1 MKIGL
6 TSYSM
11 NNYICDGIMS
21 VLEVM
26 RFAKEKGAEHIELV
40 PFGFTL
46 HDDKTGEFN
55 EPLIAEIRRTSEEI
69 GLPLSN
75 YAVLGDL
82 LKEDKDAR
90 QAEVERLKRH
100 IDVAAKLG
108 LKTMRHD
115 VSSFRRPLESNTPI
129 AFEREFPI
137 AVETCQQLAD
147 YAAQYGITTLVEN
160 HGFFINGS
168 DRVIRL
174 TKNDTLL
181 IAEMS
186 ATMQGNDVILSVSPK
201 QTDFTY
207 VIERFEKLVKDTAT
221 AGKAEITLF
230 GKESKALGSQYKQL
244 TAADM
249 TAVRQSTEDRIE
261 DIRETPNMTIP
272 SGAKVYYV
280 SNSGNDSN
288 NGTSPSTPW
297 KTIAKVNSTNFS
309 RNTYVCFKRDDM
321 WRETLMADKAGVTY
335 TAYGTGEKPIICGSP
350 QNGAEDPNHM
360 V

>member
-11 NNYICDGIMS
+11 NNYICDGLMS
-21 VLEVM
+21 VCEVM

-55 EPLIAEIRRTSEEI
+55 EPLIAEIRRVSEEI

-82 LKEDKDAR
+82 LKPDPDAR
-90 QAEVERLKRH
+90 KAEVERLKRH

-108 LKTMRHD
+108 LKQMRHD
-115 VSSFRRPLESNTPI
+115 VSSFRRPLESNTPV

-137 AVETCQQLAD
+137 AVETCQALAD

-174 TKNDTLL
+174 IDAVGRDNFGLLLDTGNFTCVDEDATVAVKKCAP
-181 IAEMS
+181 IAKMVHLKDFYIRR
-186 ATMQGNDVILSVSPK
+186 ADRLTGN
-201 QTDFTY
+201 
-207 VIERFEKLVKDTAT
+207 
-221 AGKAEITLF
+221 GGLF
-230 GKESKALGSQYKQL
+230 RCDSGSWF
-244 TAADM
+244 
-249 TAVRQSTEDRIE
+249 S
-261 DIRETPNMTIP
+261 
-272 SGAKVYYV
+272 
-280 SNSGNDSN
+280 SNSGEYMLRGSILAQGDLDVW
-288 NGTSPSTPW
+288 STLGFIRSAGYDGYVSVEFEGMEDG
-297 KTIAKVNSTNFS
+297 KIGSEVGMAAARYILANS
-309 RNTYVCFKRDDM
+309 
-321 WRETLMADKAGVTY
+321 
-335 TAYGTGEKPIICGSP
+335 
-350 QNGAEDPNHM
+350 
-360 V
+360 